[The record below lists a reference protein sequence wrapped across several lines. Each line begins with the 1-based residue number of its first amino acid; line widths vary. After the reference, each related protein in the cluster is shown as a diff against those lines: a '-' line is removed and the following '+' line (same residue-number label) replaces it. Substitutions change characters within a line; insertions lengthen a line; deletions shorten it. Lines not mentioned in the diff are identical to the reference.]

1 MSMRV
6 LIATIVFAAAAGL
19 ASVASANDYPTAD
32 RVQYVLECMYR
43 NGGSSVYVYKCSC
56 AIDSIAQKLTYD
68 EWIDSSTIA
77 RYQTMPGEGMGL
89 FRDGPEE
96 RAAAKRYRDVD
107 ADAKKLCGVP
117 K

>member
-6 LIATIVFAAAAGL
+6 SIAAVALAFTALAVPAAFAH
-19 ASVASANDYPTAD
+19 DYPTAD

-56 AIDSIAQKLTYD
+56 VIDSMAQKFTYD
-68 EWIDSSTIA
+68 EWVDASAIA
-77 RYQTMPGEGMGL
+77 RYQGMPGEGMGL
-89 FRDGPEE
+89 FRDAPEE
-96 RAAAKRYRDVD
+96 RAAAQRYRD
-107 ADAKKLCGVP
+107 AEGDAKKLCGVP